1 MCLYI
6 TSTREF
12 LLTGNAFIVFE
23 SFMSYFM
30 SLQVISHRECVLT
43 GHASIVIVSCMH

>member
-1 MCLYI
+1 MSPYI
-6 TSTREF
+6 TGTREF
-12 LLTGNAFIVFE
+12 IFTVNAFIVIE

-30 SLQVISHRECVLT
+30 SLQVISQRECVLT